1 MLLFPGASRGTAR
14 LTRDASFRARRFW
27 DPSSKQ
33 LALNSPAMLRAARYY
48 QKLHAATPEELWV
61 NNGEPGACYTA
72 LAKLWA
78 EGRCAFGRQPG
89 GFLVDL
95 FNDNSTFHAPTV
107 EAVKVSVAAM
117 HTGAPVGD

>member
-1 MLLFPGASRGTAR
+1 
-14 LTRDASFRARRFW
+14 
-27 DPSSKQ
+27 
-33 LALNSPAMLRAARYY
+33 MLRATRYY

-72 LAKLWA
+72 LAKLWT

-95 FNDNSTFHAPTV
+95 FNDNSTFHAPTL

-117 HTGAPVGD
+117 RTGAPVGD